1 MRLLMMGTGPFA
13 VPTFRWLLDSSHEL
27 AALVTRPVPP
37 AKGRRKTPANP
48 MQDLAQARGV
58 KTLAPTDVNAPEA
71 RQQLA
76 AMAADLLV
84 ACDYGQIL
92 SAETLGVSSKGGI
105 NLHGSLLPAYR
116 GAAPIPWAI
125 LNGERETGVTV
136 IHMTP
141 RLDSGPCLVQLT
153 TPIGDDED
161 AVQLEC
167 RLADLGI
174 EAVGQALPLLEA
186 WDGQSPI
193 GTAQDRSLATRAP
206 RLKKLDGW
214 VDWRRSAK
222 QIRDQ
227 VRALKPW
234 PLTFTDW
241 LRPGGTAMRLIL
253 DRVQVLEGP
262 VPEGAQAGQIV
273 QVEKDRV
280 LVATGRHLLSLWQ
293 IQPAGKRTM
302 TIDQFLRGHSM
313 QAGQRLGGQPTES
326 SPASSAS
333 P

>member
-37 AKGRRKTPANP
+37 AKGRRQTPVNP
-48 MQDLAQARGV
+48 TRDLAQERGV
-58 KTLAPTDVNAPEA
+58 MVLAPNDVNAPEA

-84 ACDYGQIL
+84 VCDFGQIL
-92 SAETLGVSSKGGI
+92 SAETLEVTPKGGI

-116 GAAPIPWAI
+116 GAAPIQWAI

-141 RLDSGPCLVQLT
+141 RLDSGPCLVQLA

-174 EAVGQALPLLEA
+174 EAVGRALPMLEA
-186 WDGQSPI
+186 WNGPSLI
-193 GTAQDRSLATRAP
+193 GTPQDRSLATRAP
-206 RLKKLDGW
+206 RLKKQDGW
-214 VDWRRSAK
+214 VDWCRWAS

-241 LRPGGTAMRLIL
+241 LRPGGMAMRLIL
-253 DRVQVLEGP
+253 DQVQVVEGP

-273 QVEKDRV
+273 QTEKDRV
-280 LVATGRHLLSLWQ
+280 LVATGRHLLSLQQ

-302 TIDQFLRGHSM
+302 PIDQFLRGHAM
-313 QAGQRLGGQPTES
+313 QAGQRLGGRPTES
-326 SPASSAS
+326 SPASL
-333 P
+333 